1 MEGLSGLRA
10 TGHPAP
16 HVSGSESEDSSGL
29 LFAQGSQEQS
39 ACLVD
44 PFCGTIPPA
53 RRASFGEVHD
63 DQLAATEDESS
74 VNEHASVPVI
84 THEAPL
90 TAAAQVDG
98 RSTSE
103 GFGAASIFS
112 GKQGSMVHGPNG
124 AGQQHAGFSR
134 QNSQREVRGTVSPI
148 SIEVDKGRDE
158 QQAELEKT
166 VEVCC
171 NPSRLPGGNSN
182 HSWGKLSTNNRA
194 DAPQL
199 AEEAFARIKIW
210 REVFSALTGM
220 HGVYVLANFA
230 FDNPSGGICSL
241 FCFLCS
247 AFAQLDR
254 RAPSY
259 FLTAMLSF
267 CLGMVVAVSLS
278 TPVRGFEVF
287 LENDLLR
294 RICVTQLGLLFVHT
308 LVAVIIALRINKL
321 HRFLR
326 EPGVLVPVQ
335 QLEARGGEAS
345 PPTEA
350 KKQNAHR
357 TQAGRSAEAM
367 QTRVSMMGGI
377 IRHALATCRLS
388 SGLLQFY
395 RHTSTRPLVRDCS
408 QVADLCTFLSLHAM
422 AYYFYMLCPSRCI
435 SA

>member
-1 MEGLSGLRA
+1 MEGCSGPKA
-10 TGHPAP
+10 TGHRAL
-16 HVSGSESEDSSGL
+16 HVSGSDSEDSSG
-29 LFAQGSQEQS
+29 FSCPREPQEQS
-39 ACLVD
+39 VGLVD
-44 PFCGTIPPA
+44 PFYGAIPPA
-53 RRASFGEVHD
+53 RRASFGEVQD
-63 DQLAATEDESS
+63 DEHADTEDESF
-74 VNEHASVPVI
+74 VTEHPNVPMI

-90 TAAAQVDG
+90 TYAAQVDG

-112 GKQGSMVHGPNG
+112 GNQMTLVYGANG
-124 AGQQHAGFSR
+124 EGQQQAGFSR
-134 QNSQREVRGTVSPI
+134 QYSQREVRGTFSPI
-148 SIEVDKGRDE
+148 SIEVEKGMNE
-158 QQAELEKT
+158 QQPSEHEKKT
-166 VEVCC
+166 DAFR
-171 NPSRLPGGNSN
+171 NSSRLQGGQGS
-182 HSWGKLSTNNRA
+182 HSWGKLCSENRA
-194 DAPQL
+194 DAPEL

-267 CLGMVVAVSLS
+267 CLGVVVAVSLF

-294 RICVTQLGLLFVHT
+294 RICVTQLCLLFVHAP
-308 LVAVIIALRINKL
+308 VAVIVGLRINKL

-335 QLEARGGEAS
+335 QLE
-345 PPTEA
+345 PPTESSLSPEVKNQSA
-350 KKQNAHR
+350 DR

-367 QTRVSMMGGI
+367 QSRASSAVLGVPGGFTDDEASSFGFEPPTTR
-377 IRHALATCRLS
+377 
-388 SGLLQFY
+388 
-395 RHTSTRPLVRDCS
+395 
-408 QVADLCTFLSLHAM
+408 
-422 AYYFYMLCPSRCI
+422 
-435 SA
+435 